1 MHQPANFTPKVKGFA
16 AIVKK
21 DGRIAASYITIDTSV
36 DRYVSFCF
44 KLIPFEG

>member
-21 DGRIAASYITIDTSV
+21 DGSIATSYITMDAFV
-36 DRYVSFCF
+36 EGYVSFCL
-44 KLIPFEG
+44 KLTTIHR